1 MTKAVEFYFDVGSPA
16 AYLAWTQLPK
26 LCVDTGA
33 ELVYKPILLGGVFK
47 ETGNSPPIS
56 VPAKGKWM
64 LADLARFAT
73 FYGVP
78 LNFNPH
84 FPINT
89 LFLMRAAAALVTA
102 EPERFEA
109 FLTAVFTAIWV
120 DKKDMGDPQVAAE
133 VLTEAGFDPQT
144 LVELT
149 QQDTTKE
156 ALIKLTAEAVQRG
169 VFGAPT
175 CFVGDEMFFGQDR
188 MDFIQRAL
196 Q

>member
-26 LCVDTGA
+26 LCIDTGA

-64 LADLARFAT
+64 LADLARFAK

-120 DKKDMGDPQVAAE
+120 DKKDMGDPQVTAE

>member
-1 MTKAVEFYFDVGSPA
+1 MTKTVEFYFDVGSPA

-26 LCVDTGA
+26 ICADAGA
-33 ELVYKPILLGGVFK
+33 KLVYKPMLLGGVFK
-47 ETGNSPPIS
+47 DTGNAPPINI
-56 VPAKGKWM
+56 PAKGKWM
-64 LADLARFAT
+64 LADLARYADY
-73 FYGVP
+73 YGVP
-78 LNFNPH
+78 LNFNPY

-109 FLTAVFTAIWV
+109 LIAAAFNAIWV
-120 DKKDMGDPQVAAE
+120 DEKDMGDSQVTAQ
-133 VLTEAGFDPQT
+133 VLAEAGFDPQT

-149 QQDTTKE
+149 QQSATKE

-175 CFVGDEMFFGQDR
+175 CFVGEEMFFGQDR